1 MSEMIYVDEAS
12 AAGTGDWKPV
22 ALKVLVAVLSLF
34 LLAEFAFYLLV
45 VPATSFVRVTVT
57 GAPSV
62 GYDELCAMAGVTG
75 HEKWFSFDTAGT
87 AGRLAMNPL
96 FESVM
101 IEKKFPDRVVIS
113 VVERTPVAVAL
124 GTVGNRTIPVQID
137 ANGVAFKVGEIPHG
151 SNLPLITGIQFESV
165 VPGMKLHAQ
174 LKPLL
179 ASLAD
184 METRNSP
191 LLSSVSEIKIEQK
204 TYGGYD
210 LVVFPVHTPVRVRT
224 DKALNEDALQYMMLV
239 LDVVNDLALDVEEID
254 IRAGTVAYR
263 VRGDAL

>member
-1 MSEMIYVDEAS
+1 MSEMIFIDEVPS
-12 AAGTGDWKPV
+12 AQTGEWKAV
-22 ALKVLVAVLSLF
+22 ALKILVAVLSLF

-75 HEKWFSFDTAGT
+75 HEKWFTFDTAGT

-137 ANGVAFKVGEIPHG
+137 EHGVAFKVGDIPHG
-151 SNLPLITGIQFESV
+151 SNLPLITGIQFENI
-165 VPGMKLHAQ
+165 VPGMKLHAR

-184 METRNSP
+184 MEARNSP

-210 LVVFPVHTPVRVRT
+210 LVVYPVHTPVRVRT

-239 LDVVNDLALDVEEID
+239 LDVVNDLSLDVEEID

-263 VRGDAL
+263 VRGDVL